1 MDVLERAVNGETL
14 NQAEIVSLYSLPLPE
29 LAAAAHEIRLRRT
42 RPDIVTFLID
52 RNINYTN
59 ICTVACNFCAFY
71 RTRRQADA
79 YTLSYEEIGRKVEEL
94 MEIGGRRILMQ
105 GGVNPG
111 LPFEWYLDL
120 LRYLKTRYPEVRIDA
135 FSPEEIYGL
144 EELTGR
150 DALDLLADLKE
161 AGLDGLP
168 GAGGEILVDE
178 VRAKAAPARIRT
190 QDWFRILDAAQ
201 RLGLYT
207 IATMVIGFGESFEQR
222 AEHLIGLRDQQARAL
237 EQYGHGFAGFAM
249 WTLQTE
255 HTRLKGKAPGATA
268 SEYLRN
274 LAVSRLALT
283 NIPNLQASWP
293 SMGFKVAQAAL
304 FYGANDFGSTML
316 EENVVSVAAGHNRT
330 HATVKQI
337 VRHIA
342 DAGFTP
348 AERDPFY
355 NIKNYP
361 DVAKI
366 LAEQDE
372 EPALLP
378 LA

>member
-168 GAGGEILVDE
+168 GAGGGD
-178 VRAKAAPARIRT
+178 
-190 QDWFRILDAAQ
+190 
-201 RLGLYT
+201 
-207 IATMVIGFGESFEQR
+207 
-222 AEHLIGLRDQQARAL
+222 
-237 EQYGHGFAGFAM
+237 
-249 WTLQTE
+249 
-255 HTRLKGKAPGATA
+255 PG
-268 SEYLRN
+268 
-274 LAVSRLALT
+274 
-283 NIPNLQASWP
+283 
-293 SMGFKVAQAAL
+293 G
-304 FYGANDFGSTML
+304 
-316 EENVVSVAAGHNRT
+316 
-330 HATVKQI
+330 
-337 VRHIA
+337 
-342 DAGFTP
+342 
-348 AERDPFY
+348 
-355 NIKNYP
+355 
-361 DVAKI
+361 
-366 LAEQDE
+366 
-372 EPALLP
+372 
-378 LA
+378 